1 MDPGELNDGEIIE
14 CVRAGDVAQFSR
26 LVDRYQG
33 PLLALAI
40 NRLGQK
46 DLAEDAVQEA
56 FFCAFKWLDSYD
68 SKFAF
73 RTWLWTILLNQCRR
87 TAERERRI
95 ERVQSGFANE
105 VLQQT
110 CDEFPS
116 PDRQL
121 ESRENDRAL
130 RSALRKLPEVHADA
144 IRLRFF
150 GELKFEAIAQAM
162 GCSLRTAKYRVKEGL
177 VKLGDLLRGGS
188 AHAYDTKD
196 EVPSGK
202 STNEAPHALR

>member
-1 MDPGELNDGEIIE
+1 MSPGEPTDGEIID
-14 CVRAGDVAQFSR
+14 CVRAGDVAQFSS
-26 LVDRYQG
+26 LVERYQG

-40 NRLGQK
+40 NRLGQR

-95 ERVQSGFANE
+95 ERLQTGFANE
-105 VLQQT
+105 VLHLT
-110 CDEFPS
+110 CDELPS
-116 PDRQL
+116 PDSHL
-121 ESRENDRAL
+121 ESRETDRAL

-162 GCSLRTAKYRVKEGL
+162 DCSLRTAKYRVKDGL

-188 AHAYDTKD
+188 AREYETKD
-196 EVPSGK
+196 EVHSGK
-202 STNEAPHALR
+202 NTNEAPHALR

>member
-1 MDPGELNDGEIIE
+1 MDPGELTDGEIIE

-26 LVDRYQG
+26 LVERYQG
-33 PLLALAI
+33 PLLALAV
-40 NRLGQK
+40 NRLGQR

-56 FFCAFKWLDSYD
+56 FLCTFKWLDSYD

-87 TAERERRI
+87 TAERERRL
-95 ERVQSGFANE
+95 ERLQTGFANE
-105 VLQQT
+105 AMSLA
-110 CDEFPS
+110 DGDLLS
-116 PDRQL
+116 PECRL
-121 ESRENDRAL
+121 EIQETDHAL
-130 RSALRKLPEVHADA
+130 RSALRRLPVVHADA

-150 GELKFEAIAQAM
+150 GELKFDAIAQAM
-162 GCSLRTAKYRVKEGL
+162 GCSLRTAKYRVRDGL

-188 AHAYDTKD
+188 AHAYETKD
-196 EVPSGK
+196 EAPSSK